1 MVSWRKEGFRSGI
14 LFLWLQTTNTVLFVR
29 LADARTRCAIYF
41 LVRWTSSR
49 TPRRPIVSY
58 NEPAHPAMN
67 ELAAFFKEQGL
78 FTYMRWSSFSC
89 IPPLT
94 ISEAELNEG
103 FEIIDRDWIHG
114 QSV

>member
-1 MVSWRKEGFRSGI
+1 M
-14 LFLWLQTTNTVLFVR
+14 LFVR
-29 LADARTRCAIYF
+29 LADARYSLCDLFPRQMDIIKN
-41 LVRWTSSR
+41 SR
-49 TPRRPIVSY
+49 GDPIVSY

-103 FEIIDRDWIHG
+103 FEIIDRGLDITDK
-114 QSV
+114 VFEA